1 MNAPVF
7 ICASLSG
14 PETSVRLPAADLLV
28 PHKNPNITAVALCL
42 FDFVIIELR
51 HAGTVDVN

>member
-14 PETSVRLPAADLLV
+14 LETSVQLPAAYLLA
-28 PHKNPNITAVALCL
+28 PHRNPNISSVGLCL